1 MSAQEKLKNIN
12 DYLSSAKKMLGK
24 SVVDADRI
32 REMVKEVQDN
42 LPRELEQ
49 SEIIISQ
56 KESILNDASEE
67 AEKLSSETS
76 AHCENL
82 ISEAQSRSDEL
93 ISNHEIIRSAEMKA
107 KEMISSTEKTK
118 SEIMDAV
125 EHNKNEIMSKAST
138 IQNESESYSTQRRKD
153 ADHYAK
159 EVLFSMEERLS
170 SSLAQIRKGLEAMES
185 EDRSSKEQIA

>member
-1 MSAQEKLKNIN
+1 MSAQEKLTNIN
-12 DYLSSAKKMLGK
+12 VYLSSAKKMLGK
-24 SVVDADRI
+24 SVVDADKI

-42 LPRELEQ
+42 LPKELEQ

-76 AHCENL
+76 SHCENL
-82 ISEAQSRSDEL
+82 ISEAQLRSEEL
-93 ISNHEIIRSAEMKA
+93 LSKHEVTRSAEMRA
-107 KEMISSTEKTK
+107 KEIILSAEKTK
-118 SEIMDAV
+118 SEIMEAV
-125 EHNKNEIMSKAST
+125 DHNKNEIMSKVST
-138 IQNESESYSTQRRKD
+138 IQNESESYSAQRRKD

-159 EVLFSMEERLS
+159 EVLFSIEERLS

-185 EDRSSKEQIA
+185 EDRSTKEQIT

>member
-1 MSAQEKLKNIN
+1 MSAQEKLTNIN
-12 DYLSSAKKMLGK
+12 VYLSSAKKMLGK
-24 SVVDADRI
+24 SVVDADKI

-42 LPRELEQ
+42 LPKELEQ

-76 AHCENL
+76 SHCENL
-82 ISEAQSRSDEL
+82 ISEAQLRSEEL
-93 ISNHEIIRSAEMKA
+93 LSKHEVTRSAEMRA
-107 KEMISSTEKTK
+107 KEIILSAEKTK
-118 SEIMDAV
+118 SEIMEAV
-125 EHNKNEIMSKAST
+125 DHNKNEIMSKVST
-138 IQNESESYSTQRRKD
+138 IQNESESYSAQRRKD

-159 EVLFSMEERLS
+159 EVLFSIEERLS

-185 EDRSSKEQIA
+185 EDRSTKEQIA

>member
-1 MSAQEKLKNIN
+1 LSAQEKLININ
-12 DYLSSAKKMLGK
+12 DYLSSSKKMLGK
-24 SVVDADRI
+24 SVVDAEKI
-32 REMVKEVQDN
+32 REMVKEIQDS

-76 AHCENL
+76 SHCENL
-82 ISEAQSRSDEL
+82 ISEAQSRSEEL
-93 ISNHEIIRSAEMKA
+93 ISEHEVTRSAEMRA
-107 KEMISSTEKTK
+107 KEIISSAEKTK

-125 EHNKNEIMSKAST
+125 EHNKNEIMSKVST
-138 IQNESESYSTQRRKD
+138 IQNESESYSAQRRKD